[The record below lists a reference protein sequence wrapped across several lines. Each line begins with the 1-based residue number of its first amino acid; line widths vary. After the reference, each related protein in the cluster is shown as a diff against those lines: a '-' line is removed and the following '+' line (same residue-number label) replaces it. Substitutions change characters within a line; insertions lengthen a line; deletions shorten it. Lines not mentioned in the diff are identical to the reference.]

1 MAETSS
7 SLKEYQSSILDR
19 LEQAR
24 EAGAVDSS
32 GHLGV
37 MIADKHVLISME
49 EISETLPLLDIDPVP
64 LVKPWFLGMANV
76 RGVLYAINDLSELV
90 FNQKT
95 DLTSNSRV
103 VLLNDDITTHVGF
116 VIDRLI
122 GLRNISGMQSV
133 KVESDTSM
141 GVKTERYE
149 DEQHQLWYVI
159 DCKQLVKSP
168 TFIAST

>member
-1 MAETSS
+1 MAEVSR
-7 SLKEYQSSILDR
+7 SLKEYQSSILTR

-37 MIADKHVLISME
+37 MVADKHVLISME
-49 EISETLPLLDIDPVP
+49 EIVETLPLLTIDPVP

-90 FNQKT
+90 FSESTK
-95 DLTSNSRV
+95 LSSNSRV
-103 VLLNDDITTHVGF
+103 ILLNGDIATHVGF

-122 GLRNISGMQSV
+122 GLRNISTMQSV
-133 KVESDTSM
+133 RVETDTTM
-141 GVKTERYE
+141 GVKAERYE
-149 DEQHQLWYVI
+149 DDQHQLWHLI
-159 DCKQLVKSP
+159 DFKKLVQSP